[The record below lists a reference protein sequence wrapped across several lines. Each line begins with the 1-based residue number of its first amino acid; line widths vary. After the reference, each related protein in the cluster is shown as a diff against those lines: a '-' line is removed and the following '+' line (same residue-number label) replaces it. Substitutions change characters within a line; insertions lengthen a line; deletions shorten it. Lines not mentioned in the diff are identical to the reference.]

1 MAAERR
7 RYCPQCATRLVQRT
21 IGTHVRLCCV
31 SCDFVCW
38 YYASSL
44 VAALFEYDNRLVFA
58 RNVAWPHGKFGLITW
73 FLEPCEDP
81 AAGVAREVA
90 EELALEAEISQF
102 IGAYGF
108 ARNNQLLLAYHLYAA
123 GEIRLNDELQEYRL
137 VAKANAQYW
146 HGGTGRA
153 VRDWLWVQG
162 YLPQTRQQ

>member
-21 IGTHVRLCCV
+21 IETHVRLCCPA
-31 SCDFVCW
+31 CDFVFW
-38 YYASSL
+38 DNPTPV
-44 VAALFEYDNRLVFA
+44 VAALVEYDNRLVFA
-58 RNVAWPHGKFGLITW
+58 RNVAWPPGKFGLITG

-81 AAGVAREVA
+81 AVGVVREVA

-137 VAKANAQYW
+137 VAKAKAKYW
-146 HGGTGRA
+146 PGGTGLA
-153 VRDWLWVQG
+153 VRDWLRAQ
-162 YLPQTRQQ
+162 